1 MRFGKV
7 IGKVVLSDCDPTYRA
22 GRFLLVSPM
31 DKARIRGEQPDQP
44 LSGIADVVVYDNL
57 GAGAGDTIGFV
68 EGGEAAAVFDQPTP
82 VDAFNCALIDEISYQ
97 GQTRTL

>member
-7 IGKVVLSDCDPTYRA
+7 IGKVTLSDSDPSYKG

-31 DKARIRGEQPDQP
+31 DKARISGEDLPP
-44 LSGIADVVVYDNL
+44 VSGLPDVVVYDNVGGGL
-57 GAGAGDTIGFV
+57 GDTIGFV
-68 EGGEAAAVFDQPTP
+68 EGGEASATFDQPTP

-97 GQTRTL
+97 GKTHSL